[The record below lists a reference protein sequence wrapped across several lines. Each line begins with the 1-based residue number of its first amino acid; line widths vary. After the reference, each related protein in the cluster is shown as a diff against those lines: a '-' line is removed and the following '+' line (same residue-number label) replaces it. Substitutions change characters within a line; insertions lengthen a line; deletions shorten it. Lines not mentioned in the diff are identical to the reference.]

1 LACWIDKL
9 YFDKK
14 RSIGD
19 IMITKEITHNRI
31 NLDDIVSTLF
41 FVLLVTLVCVAL
53 IVSIRKLSKEQ
64 KKKAQNS
71 RNVEQKLDKIIDL
84 LEGKKIDN

>member
-1 LACWIDKL
+1 M
-9 YFDKK
+9 KK

-31 NLDDIVSTLF
+31 NLDDIISTLF